1 MNEAASLQVK
11 LGVAIRERRSLLE
24 ISQESFADRIGMHRA
39 YYSSIERGERNLTLE
54 TLGRVARGLGVLPS
68 LLLQDAG
75 L

>member
-54 TLGRVARGLGVLPS
+54 TLGRVAQGLGVPPS
-68 LLLQDAG
+68 QLLRDAG